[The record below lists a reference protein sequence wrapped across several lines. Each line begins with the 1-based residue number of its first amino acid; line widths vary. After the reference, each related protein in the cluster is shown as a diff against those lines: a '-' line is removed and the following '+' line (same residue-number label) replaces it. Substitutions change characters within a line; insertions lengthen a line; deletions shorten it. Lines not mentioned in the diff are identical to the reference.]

1 MFTRTASAKA
11 AVLGLFLFVLVVPGL
26 WAQPSGKGVGGRRL
40 PDVKSIDQEKGKVVI
55 EAFRNQRLQGDFV
68 FRFDLEHAP
77 YRGETQHYAG
87 ILMGTWNLLGPRN
100 RVDLSFNETSDRS
113 EVCLLIQGG
122 WQPEV
127 WRFDPSQSSA
137 IRVDADVWLT
147 PLLEGF
153 IYTPFD
159 ILMPFI
165 FWQDFEYEGSE
176 RVRSRPAH
184 LFRMYPPA
192 AFKAEHP
199 EIQCVRLS
207 LDARYNALL
216 SAEVLDNEEQIVRQF
231 RVVSFE
237 EVNDQYIVKTLDL
250 VDQPTRAKTRIRIT
264 QAAVGMQV
272 PAHYF
277 SSESM
282 GTQLP
287 DLSPFNFKQL

>member
-1 MFTRTASAKA
+1 MCTRTASVTA
-11 AVLGLFLFVLVVPGL
+11 AVLGLLLFVLVVPGL

-40 PDVKSIDQEKGKVVI
+40 PDVKAIDQEEGKLVI
-55 EAFRNQRLQGDFV
+55 QAFRNQRLQGDFV
-68 FRFDLEHAP
+68 FRFDLEQAP
-77 YRGETQHYAG
+77 YRGETRHYAG
-87 ILMGTWNLLGPRN
+87 ILMGNWNSLGPRN
-100 RVDLSFNETSDRS
+100 RVDLFKNENSDQS

-127 WRFDPSQSSA
+127 WRFDSSQSSA
-137 IRVDADVWLT
+137 NRVDADAWLT
-147 PLLEGF
+147 PLLEAF

-159 ILMPFI
+159 ILMPFV

-192 AFKAEHP
+192 AFKADHP
-199 EIQCVRLS
+199 EIECVRLS

-216 SAEVLDNEEQIVRQF
+216 SAEVLDHDERVVRQF

-250 VDQPTRAKTRIRIT
+250 VDQPTRTKTRIRIT
-264 QAAVGMQV
+264 SAAVGMPV
-272 PAHYF
+272 PASYF
-277 SSESM
+277 TTESL

-287 DLSPFNFKQL
+287 DLSTFNFEQL